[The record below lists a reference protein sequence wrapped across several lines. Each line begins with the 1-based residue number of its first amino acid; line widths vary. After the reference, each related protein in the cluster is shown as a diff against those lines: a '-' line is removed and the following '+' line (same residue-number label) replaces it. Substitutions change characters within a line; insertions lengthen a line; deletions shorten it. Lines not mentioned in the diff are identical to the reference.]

1 MAKKFKILIGQEQE
15 ITFLIKAEH
24 EDKKIISNKMEEKH
38 NSLQD

>member
-24 EDKKIISNKMEEKH
+24 EDQKNNQQQDGEET
-38 NSLQD
+38 